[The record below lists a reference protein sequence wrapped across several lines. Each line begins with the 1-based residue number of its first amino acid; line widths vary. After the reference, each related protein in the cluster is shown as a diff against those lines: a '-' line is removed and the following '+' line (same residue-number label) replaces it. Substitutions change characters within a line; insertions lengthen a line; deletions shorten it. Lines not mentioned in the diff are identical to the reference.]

1 MDEQRCGELP
11 VQCGGRVVGAHRHAR
26 ARLAAL
32 GVALAVA
39 VPSLVACNDVEMR
52 IGPGIQ
58 IGTGTGSGSR
68 QNAVVGL
75 WTRVVVITDNGGNA
89 HSSRTTWEFRSD
101 GSATR
106 TVVTQNLSAGIS
118 DVMSA
123 NATWRTEGSTLVI
136 TFRPPDAGTSRFFFA
151 VFSNV
156 LTLDG
161 RDFVRI
167 G

>member
-1 MDEQRCGELP
+1 MAA
-11 VQCGGRVVGAHRHAR
+11 VS
-26 ARLAAL
+26 LAA
-32 GVALAVA
+32 
-39 VPSLVACNDVEMR
+39 CNNVDMR

-58 IGTGTGSGSR
+58 IGRGTGTGAHH
-68 QNAVVGL
+68 NAVVGV
-75 WTRVVVITDNGGNA
+75 WTRVLVITDNHGNA

-106 TVVTQNLSAGIS
+106 TLTTQNVSAGIV
-118 DVMSA
+118 DVLSA
-123 NATWRTEGSTLVI
+123 NASWHTEGSTLVI
-136 TFRPPDAGTSRFFFA
+136 TFRAPDSGTSRFGFS
-151 VFSNV
+151 VFGTV

>member
-1 MDEQRCGELP
+1 
-11 VQCGGRVVGAHRHAR
+11 VQHRRGVGGVDRVARGRVAAL
-26 ARLAAL
+26 ALAA
-32 GVALAVA
+32 AVS
-39 VPSLVACNDVEMR
+39 VLPACNDVEMR

-58 IGTGTGSGSR
+58 IGTGTSSGFH
-68 QNAVVGL
+68 QNTLLGL
-75 WTRVVVITDNGGNA
+75 WTRVVVITDNAGTA

-106 TVVTQNLSAGIS
+106 TLITQNLGAGVS
-118 DVMSA
+118 DVLSA
-123 NATWRTEGSTLVI
+123 NATWHTEGSMLVI
-136 TFRPPDAGTSRFFFA
+136 TFRPPDSGTSRFSFQ

>member
-1 MDEQRCGELP
+1 M
-11 VQCGGRVVGAHRHAR
+11 V
-26 ARLAAL
+26 
-32 GVALAVA
+32 AVA
-39 VPSLVACNDVEMR
+39 GGCNNVDMR
-52 IGPGIQ
+52 VGPGIQ

-68 QNAVVGL
+68 QNAIVGI
-75 WTRVVVITDNGGNA
+75 WTRVVVITDNAGNA

-106 TVVTQNLSAGIS
+106 TLITQNLSAGIS
-118 DVMSA
+118 DVLT
-123 NATWRTEGSTLVI
+123 ATASWHTEGSTLVI
-136 TFRPPDAGTSRFFFA
+136 TFRAPDSGTSRFSFS

-161 RDFVRI
+161 RDFVRV

>member
-1 MDEQRCGELP
+1 VHCDRRDL
-11 VQCGGRVVGAHRHAR
+11 GARRRSR

-32 GVALAVA
+32 SVALTAATLAVG
-39 VPSLVACNDVEMR
+39 ACNNVDMR
-52 IGPGIQ
+52 FGPGIQ
-58 IGTGTGSGSR
+58 IGTGTGTGG
-68 QNAVVGL
+68 QQKALVGI
-75 WTRVVVITDNGGNA
+75 WTRVVVITDNDGNA

-106 TVVTQNLSAGIS
+106 TLITQNLSAGVS
-118 DVMSA
+118 DVLSA

-136 TFRPPDAGTSRFFFA
+136 AFRPPDSGTSRFGFS

-161 RDFVRI
+161 RDFVRV